1 MRDFK
6 ECFHSCDTI
15 LIEGALGLRLRAEYG
30 LEPDPLVAN
39 AGFVY
44 QEKGRAALREIY
56 GQYIIIAKRYGLPIM
71 LTTPT
76 RRANRDRAEK
86 SGWGKAVIHDNVSFL
101 KEIRDTYI
109 NSDIRSDAKADIRA
123 DIKLDI
129 KSDNKSGHFKE
140 CHEMRLSGSADRIG
154 YPDIFVGALMG
165 CRGDAYRAEEV
176 LSENEAY
183 EFHSWQA
190 KLFEKEQV
198 DFLYAGIMP
207 ALPEMIGMARAMGE
221 TGLPYII
228 SFMIRDNGRLIDG
241 TSIHEAILAVEQ
253 TVRSR
258 PVTYMTNCVH
268 PVHLEKALAQEFNQT
283 ELVRKHFQGIQA
295 NASLLSPEELDRC
308 CDVVSSEPIELA
320 REMEKLRNR
329 YGLKIFGG
337 CCGTNQYHMEE
348 MAKRLSKQR

>member
-15 LIEGALGLRLRAEYG
+15 LIEGALGLRLRTEYG

-44 QEKGRAALREIY
+44 QEKGRVALREIY
-56 GQYIIIAKRYGLPIM
+56 GQYIAIAKRYELPIM

-86 SGWGKAVIHDNVSFL
+86 SGWGKAVIHDNVRFL
-101 KEIRDTYI
+101 KEIRDIYI
-109 NSDIRSDAKADIRA
+109 DSDIRT
-123 DIKLDI
+123 DIKLDSRTDI
-129 KSDNKSGHFKE
+129 KSDHFE
-140 CHEMRLSGSADRIG
+140 GWHETRLSGRADGSG

-165 CRGDAYRAEEV
+165 CRGDAYRAAEV

-190 KLFEKEQV
+190 ELFEEEA

-207 ALPEMIGMARAMGE
+207 ALPEIIGMARAMGE

-268 PVHLEKALAQEFNQT
+268 PIHLEKALAQEFNQT

-295 NASLLSPEELDRC
+295 NASLLSPEELDHC
-308 CDVVSSEPIELA
+308 CGVVSSEPIELA
-320 REMEKLRNR
+320 REMEKLRDR